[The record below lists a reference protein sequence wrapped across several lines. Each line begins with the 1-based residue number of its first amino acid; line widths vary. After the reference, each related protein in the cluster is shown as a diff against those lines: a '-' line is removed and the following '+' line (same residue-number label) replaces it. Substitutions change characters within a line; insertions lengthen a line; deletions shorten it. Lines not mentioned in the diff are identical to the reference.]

1 MTSLSVQTP
10 IMMISAL
17 SGLRFIQRWGRRR
30 TLMISSTGMA
40 ISVVLITVCT
50 ALTPTHPGAGPAG
63 IVFLYVFL
71 VVFAFVWTPMQALYP
86 CEVLAYNNRA
96 KGLALLGF
104 MNNVAGFFNTCAYA
118 GHFHWMCAEASVQM
132 FRRWQSA
139 MPAGSSTCSTPAGT
153 HWALW

>member
-1 MTSLSVQTP
+1 MNLLSVQTP

-50 ALTPTHPGAGPAG
+50 ALTLTHPGAGSAG

-96 KGLALLGF
+96 KGLAALGF

-118 GHFHWMCAEASVQM
+118 GHFHWICAETSV
-132 FRRWQSA
+132 
-139 MPAGSSTCSTPAGT
+139 
-153 HWALW
+153 